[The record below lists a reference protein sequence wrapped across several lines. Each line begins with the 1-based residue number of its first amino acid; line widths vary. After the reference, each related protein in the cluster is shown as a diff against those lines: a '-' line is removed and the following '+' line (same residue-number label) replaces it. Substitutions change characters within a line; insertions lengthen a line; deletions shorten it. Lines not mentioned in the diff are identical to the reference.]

1 MQKVDPLCRGSA
13 AFSAIGLGNLDG
25 ELERPWNTRICLMVA
40 LRFSCDFT
48 RMETLPA
55 QRRCLYG
62 S

>member
-1 MQKVDPLCRGSA
+1 MCAEGGA
-13 AFSAIGLGNLDG
+13 AFITFGPARFDG